1 MPRGSAR
8 RPRRLR
14 GPSFL
19 KGSTEVVG
27 HLLAALTDM
36 SFETSTNGTM
46 ALLALSH
53 TPVEHALYRQLLAA
67 TAGAGCGDGVGF
79 SLRRLLELTGM
90 GSYSTLRRARAGLV
104 AKLSIDCERVD
115 AVGADDHAGAS
126 LYRVYNPEEIFE
138 RRRRAGLDP
147 YPKEYRSHAVSAG
160 FTAALERVANGYR
173 LSRREA
179 QVALCCAEG
188 LTNAEI
194 GQKLFITEQT
204 VKFHMRH
211 LFIKVGVRRRGEL
224 ISRLLRS
231 EDGVAPAGAR
241 AADTLVEKTTT

>member
-1 MPRGSAR
+1 MSE
-8 RPRRLR
+8 
-14 GPSFL
+14 
-19 KGSTEVVG
+19 T
-27 HLLAALTDM
+27 LTG
-36 SFETSTNGTM
+36 GTM

-53 TPVEHALYRQLLAA
+53 TPAEQALYRQLLAS
-67 TAGAGCGDGVGF
+67 AGGEAGSVGF
-79 SLRRLLELTGM
+79 SLRRLLELTCV

-104 AKLSIDCERVD
+104 AKLSIECER
-115 AVGADDHAGAS
+115 AGAGEAGEEHSKS
-126 LYRVYNPEEIFE
+126 LYRVYPPEEVFE
-138 RRRRAGLDP
+138 RRRCAGLEP
-147 YPKEYRSHAVSAG
+147 YPREYRSHAVSSA
-160 FTAALERVANGYR
+160 FTPALARVADGYS

-211 LFIKVGVRRRGEL
+211 LFVKLGVRRRGEL

-231 EDGVAPAGAR
+231 DDGPAALGTVAEE
-241 AADTLVEKTTT
+241 AAL